1 MEKCE
6 KVLHITTPTYRRGE
20 NQTTNGEVTPPK
32 NRRGKTMAFT
42 RKALAAMGIES
53 EKIEQI
59 IEMHTEVTEGLKTE
73 RDDARADAKK
83 YKADAEKL
91 TEVTKELETL
101 KADKGGNEYK
111 EKYDKLKTEYD
122 NFKNEQTAKETKAAK
137 EKAYKKLLRD
147 NGVSEK
153 RIDAVVR
160 ISDLDNVELDENGA
174 IKDTDKV
181 NKYIKDEFSDYIT
194 KDGAKGADTTTPPKN
209 DGAKMSKDDIMKIEN
224 DTERQRAIAENHEL
238 FGF

>member
-1 MEKCE
+1 
-6 KVLHITTPTYRRGE
+6 
-20 NQTTNGEVTPPK
+20 
-32 NRRGKTMAFT
+32 
-42 RKALAAMGIES
+42 MGIEA

-59 IEMHTEVTEGLKTE
+59 IDMHNEVCAKINAELDEAKKEAEKYKQDADKLAETQKELDGLK
-73 RDDARADAKK
+73 
-83 YKADAEKL
+83 
-91 TEVTKELETL
+91 ETS
-101 KADKGGNEYK
+101 
-111 EKYDKLKTEYD
+111 EKYDKLKAEYD
-122 NFKNEQTAKETKAAK
+122 KYKGEQDAKATKMAK
-137 EKAYKKLLRD
+137 TTAYKKLLRE

-194 KDGAKGADTTTPPKN
+194 KDGAKGAETTTPPQN
-209 DGAKMSKDDIMKIEN
+209 TGGKMSKDDILKIEN